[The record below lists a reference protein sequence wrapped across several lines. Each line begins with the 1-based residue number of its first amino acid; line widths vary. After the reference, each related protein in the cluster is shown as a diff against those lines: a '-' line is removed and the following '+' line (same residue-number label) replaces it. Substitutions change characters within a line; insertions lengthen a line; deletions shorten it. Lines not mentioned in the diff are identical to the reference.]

1 MVQEKSLRNLLNRI
15 NLKLINPELFA
26 TAIGIPHELL
36 TTHILNLSYKICCKK
51 AGDFCASAAFNFLF
65 CEAGASAR
73 MRAFGGRLLEDEY
86 SDQGC

>member
-15 NLKLINPELFA
+15 NLKLINSGLFA

-36 TTHILNLSYKICCKK
+36 TTQILIWHTRSVARRRAIFVQVRRSIFY
-51 AGDFCASAAFNFLF
+51 FS
-65 CEAGASAR
+65 EVGASAR